1 MSNDNMKV
9 AIQCSSIGQRCGIY
23 VYARRLAEHLNKLHN
38 VEAQLFISNLKEDVD
53 VISIQYEPGIMPP
66 QMLSQLVNTFINPVI
81 VVTAHHINGLPPF
94 FPILE
99 GIVLHS
105 ESQLHGLEEKPWNYR
120 IIPHPAIVFPKKDKN
135 KLREK
140 YGLPQ
145 DKKIVGTAG
154 FITGTGKRLPIIV
167 EEILKR
173 LKDDEFLYL
182 ITSYWKAG
190 DLGRE
195 TEIRNVVK
203 QLGKEEQFRID
214 TEFLP
219 DEILN
224 EKMQCCDLLF
234 AWNAGP
240 NMYGSQSGIAADMYG
255 SYTKLIVKDAPHYDF
270 IGSQEGVLKGR
281 PEPDK
286 FAEDVLYALRHED
299 LDDVP
304 DPRWLSWDEKVKD
317 YVDYFKELL
326 LE

>member
-1 MSNDNMKV
+1 MKV
-9 AIQCSSIGQRCGIY
+9 AIQCSSLGQRCGIN
-23 VYARRLAEHLNKLHN
+23 VYSQRLARYLKSAAN
-38 VEAQLFISNLKEDVD
+38 VDTTLFVSNLKEDVD
-53 VISIQYEPGIMPP
+53 IISVQYEPGIMPP
-66 QMLSQLVNTFINPVI
+66 QMLSQIINTYINPVI
-81 VVTAHHINGLPPF
+81 VVTAHHTNGLQPL

-99 GIVLHS
+99 GLVLHS
-105 ESQLHGLEEKPWNYR
+105 ESQLNTFSEHPWNYR
-120 IIPHPAIVFPKKDKN
+120 IIPHPALVYPKKDKM

-140 YGLPQ
+140 YGLPT
-145 DKKIVGTAG
+145 DKKIIGTAG
-154 FITGTGKRLPIIV
+154 FITGTGKQLPVIV

-173 LKDDEFLYL
+173 LNDDEFLYL

-195 TEIRNVVK
+195 AEIRKVVK
-203 QLGKEEQFRID
+203 ELGKEKQFRID
-214 TEFLP
+214 TEFVP

-255 SYTKLIVKDAPHYDF
+255 SHTKLIVKDAPHYDF

-281 PEPDK
+281 PEPEH
-286 FAEDVLYALRHED
+286 FAEDVLHALRYED

-304 DPRWLSWDEKVKD
+304 DPKWLSWEEKVKD
-317 YVDYFKELL
+317 YVDYFKELMVL
-326 LE
+326 

>member
-1 MSNDNMKV
+1 MKV

-23 VYARRLAEHLNKLHN
+23 VYAQRLAKYLNTLPD
-38 VEAQLFISNLKEDVD
+38 VETQLFLSNLKDDVD
-53 VISIQYEPGIMPP
+53 VVSIQYEPGIMPP
-66 QMLSQLVNTFINPVI
+66 NMLLQMVNTYINPVV
-81 VVTAHHINGLPPF
+81 VVTAHHISGLPQF
-94 FPILE
+94 FPILD

-105 ESQLHGLEEKPWNYR
+105 ESQLHGLSDKPWNYR
-120 IIPHPAIVFPKKDKN
+120 VIPHPALVFPKKDKS

-195 TEIRNVVK
+195 AEIKRIVK

-224 EKMQCCDLLF
+224 EKMQACDLLF

-304 DPRWLSWDEKVKD
+304 DPKWLSWENQVKNYKD
-317 YVDYFKELL
+317 YFEELL
-326 LE
+326 LV